1 MQVTRISNLTNYLS
15 NKERYS
21 QKVILT
27 STTSPLFISNNLLHL
42 SFNENIFITS
52 MKLQR
57 LLYLIYRDYLIETNQ
72 SLFSE
77 KFEAWKYGPALPSI
91 HATFGHY
98 KNSPITHYRKPL
110 YQVNEKTNPIF
121 SRVLYSVWNIYK
133 FQSGIVLSKLT
144 QRQGTAWYRAW
155 INYKTFLEDDD
166 IRKEGYIEN
175 LSNKTWTG

>member
-1 MQVTRISNLTNYLS
+1 MQVTKILSTTNYLS
-15 NKERYS
+15 NKERY

-42 SFNENIFITS
+42 SFNENISITS

-77 KFEAWKYGPALPSI
+77 KFETWKYGPALSSVYNN
-91 HATFGHY
+91 FCQY
-98 KNSPITHYRKPL
+98 YDNPITHYHKPPL

-121 SRVLYSVWNIYK
+121 SRVLYSIWNIYK
-133 FQSGIVLSKLT
+133 FYNGIALSWLT
-144 QRQGTAWYRAW
+144 QRQRTAWYKAC
-155 INYKTFLEDDD
+155 INY
-166 IRKEGYIEN
+166 
-175 LSNKTWTG
+175 LSELLQPFSHAEMNDVPL